1 MHFPSVYCFH
11 SSEHYK
17 LIVFLCNLTEISIFV
32 HSIGYNIC
40 SALFSFHVGEIL
52 LYCSN
57 EIAIR
62 NTCLLIATAAE
73 ETAITQDVATA
84 LSNIVQKYH
93 NTQLAVTILRTLW
106 TICSSLEL
114 ICTIVTA
121 DGFPAVVKLLSSE
134 DERKAKASMRL
145 VHKLLRGSCNE
156 QSTGLRVLESDGLQ
170 LLLALMNRKLS
181 ENDYCLISDCL
192 YYMIGIPQV
201 RVSENCTTFINF
213 CAIELRRRVGSKRFQ
228 NAFLSLCLCAM
239 EAINRSKMRCAGVL
253 DQFVCFLGQPE
264 YSEYHFQI
272 VSTFVC
278 FLFDDPSLY
287 AMLHAGLL
295 PSLLKHLE
303 GTMKLQSEGCLQQ
316 FCKML
321 LPNYSPFTSPGAP
334 SGLPSADGSSPN
346 IHGTR
351 GPLHDVMLLLEKLSS
366 TNAINL
372 MVSKSCIDPILKYLS
387 TSEHSGHKAVK
398 ILVRI
403 TENPQFFESLL
414 KLGVIPAIYFQLKK
428 GCSIAYLEDIV
439 SQVATKHSS
448 MEIMLRFSM
457 ETISFSGF
465 AKACSEPPD
474 KLKEDASIEIKSEDR
489 KFNMNDF
496 QIGRQGDA
504 LFHNLRRHGESP
516 FGQGVLTH
524 ALLSNLTE
532 IKETFSIG
540 YCYFCRFV
548 FSISFSILLNIT
560 VSF

>member
-1 MHFPSVYCFH
+1 M
-11 SSEHYK
+11 
-17 LIVFLCNLTEISIFV
+17 SIFI
-32 HSIGYNIC
+32 HIIGYNIC
-40 SALFSFHVGEIL
+40 SALFSFNVGEIL

-73 ETAITQDVATA
+73 ETTITHDVATA
-84 LSNIVQKYH
+84 LINIVQQYCD
-93 NTQLAVTILRTLW
+93 TQLAVTILRTLW

-121 DGFPAVVKLLSSE
+121 DGFPSVVKLLASE
-134 DERKAKASMRL
+134 DDRKVKASMRL
-145 VHKLLRGSCNE
+145 VHKLLRGSNNE
-156 QSTGLRVLESDGLQ
+156 QITGLRVLESDGLQ

-201 RVSENCTTFINF
+201 RVSENCTTFITF
-213 CAIELRRRVGSKRFQ
+213 CAIELRRSVASKRFK
-228 NAFLSLCLCAM
+228 NAFLSLCFCAM

-253 DQFVCFLGQPE
+253 DQFVRFLGQPK

-272 VSTFVC
+272 VNTFVC

-321 LPNYSPFTSPGAP
+321 LPKYSLLTSPGAP
-334 SGLPSADGSSPN
+334 SGPPSADGSSPN
-346 IHGTR
+346 IHGAR
-351 GPLHDVMLLLEKLSS
+351 GPFHDVMLLLEKLSNTS
-366 TNAINL
+366 AIYF

-387 TSEHSGHKAVK
+387 TSEDYGYKAVK

-414 KLGVIPAIYFQLKK
+414 KLDVIPAIYFQLKK
-428 GCSIAYLEDIV
+428 GYSIGYLEDIV
-439 SQVATKHSS
+439 TQVATKHSS
-448 MEIMLRFSM
+448 EDIMLRFSM

-465 AKACSEPPD
+465 GKACNVPPE
-474 KLKEDASIEIKSEDR
+474 KQKEDASTERSEDK
-489 KFNMNDF
+489 KFNMNDSR
-496 QIGRQGDA
+496 IGRHRDA
-504 LFHNLRRHGESP
+504 LFHNLRCHGDSP

-524 ALLSNLTE
+524 ALLSDLTE
-532 IKETFSIG
+532 IKETFSIS
-540 YCYFCRFV
+540 YCYFCRLV
-548 FSISFSILLNIT
+548 VRQIFSLSFHPHFLCNNYIEVLVGINTLPSQKHL
-560 VSF
+560 